1 MANLGNTFNA
11 DNVEPLGKF
20 EPVPVGSYKA
30 AMVESEFK
38 LTKAGTGRY
47 LNCKWEIVEGEYKG
61 RNVWSRLNLENP
73 NQTAVD
79 IAQRELS
86 SICRAV
92 GKMHVS
98 DSSELH
104 NIPCLI
110 DVKVS
115 QRDGYDP
122 SNDIKDYQPL
132 GGAAPTPVAAQPAQT
147 PAQPQTETKKPWE

>member
-1 MANLGNTFNA
+1 MANLGSTFNA
-11 DNVEPLGKF
+11 ENVEPKGTFQPL
-20 EPVPVGSYKA
+20 PVGTYKA

-132 GGAAPTPVAAQPAQT
+132 GGAAPTTQAAAQPAA
-147 PAQPQTETKKPWE
+147 PAQPTETKKPWE